1 MKYLALAGL
10 LALNACVNDSNDA
23 QQLGSVNLEF
33 DHKVG
38 SEDLVLSKKDDN
50 YNYTKADGQAFS
62 VSKFGYYITNIE
74 LVNSDASVWQD
85 EVNSSAVASE
95 VKGFYQIT
103 SEDES
108 SQLIQLSG
116 VDDGVYSHVR
126 ITIGIPEETVSQ
138 GAQGGILDLAEGAW
152 FWNWNSGYIG
162 MVLEGYAEDSQQE
175 ADDSHEAKSFQY
187 HIGGWRDVEPEE
199 GMMKMFVNNVRT
211 VEMELPKV
219 ISVSQG
225 VTPKVH
231 LIVDVLKLLEGAE
244 VDFAENS
251 HVHMPAQGAAV
262 ANQFDKAFIVHH
274 VH

>member
-1 MKYLALAGL
+1 MKYIALAGL
-10 LALNACVNDSNDA
+10 LALNACVNESNDT
-23 QQLGSVNLEF
+23 QKSGTVNLEF
-33 DHKVG
+33 EHKVG
-38 SEDLVLSKKDDN
+38 SEDLILSGKDDG
-50 YNYTKADGQAFS
+50 YTYAKEDGQEFS

-74 LVNSDASVWQD
+74 LVTSDESNWQD

-95 VKGFYQIT
+95 VRGFYQIT
-103 SEDES
+103 SEEES
-108 SQLIQLSG
+108 SQIVQLNG
-116 VDDGVYSHVR
+116 VDEGVYSHVK

-175 ADDSHEAKSFQY
+175 ADDSHEANSFQY

-199 GMMKMFVNNVRT
+199 GMMPMLVNNVRT
-211 VEMELPKV
+211 LELELPKM
-219 ISVSQG
+219 ISVNEG

-231 LIVDVLKLLEGAE
+231 LIVDVIKLLDGAG

-251 HVHMPAQGAAV
+251 HVHMPAQGSV
-262 ANQFDKAFIVHH
+262 IANQFEQAFIVHH